1 MSCPC
6 ACLCDGACSMCV
18 SIWLATKG
26 TCLPT
31 DHSLCEPKCPFSN
44 VCAVH
49 VTFICVGPSMVL
61 KSQLA
66 SRVGA
71 GQMKLELQF

>member
-6 ACLCDGACSMCV
+6 ACLCDGTCSTCV
-18 SIWLATKG
+18 FLWLATKG
-26 TCLPT
+26 MYLLT
-31 DHSLCEPKCPFSN
+31 DHSLCESKCPFSN
-44 VCAVH
+44 VYAVQ
-49 VTFICVGPSMVL
+49 VTFICVGPSMFL

-71 GQMKLELQF
+71 GQMKLKLQF